1 MAIGTRERQRQSNT
15 TVLSRFMENESKK
28 IEARYN
34 GGRGD
39 IAKSTPKT
47 ENKKRK
53 PQVEESKST
62 RSKSTRSQSTRSKS
76 TRSKSSRSESSR
88 SKSTRS
94 KSTRSQSTRRKS
106 TRSKSTRKTNKK
118 GKGEDPSKKKNVKR
132 EAKAGMKKGEKKQI
146 KKKTIKEEVKK
157 EEVKKEEAK
166 KDVQTTFKSEV
177 DRLRAQYYEANPIPA
192 HSIGIFYNR
201 SEAVRGPGT
210 PPESPGSCYAKAV
223 PMKRQQH
230 KAYYTDF

>member
-62 RSKSTRSQSTRSKS
+62 RSQSTRSQSTRSQSTRSKS
-76 TRSKSSRSESSR
+76 SRSKSS
-88 SKSTRS
+88 
-94 KSTRSQSTRRKS
+94 
-106 TRSKSTRKTNKK
+106 RSKSTRKTNKK

>member
-62 RSKSTRSQSTRSKS
+62 RSKSTRSQSTRSQS
-76 TRSKSSRSESSR
+76 TRSKSSRSKSSR
-88 SKSTRS
+88 SKSTR
-94 KSTRSQSTRRKS
+94 KR
-106 TRSKSTRKTNKK
+106 NKK